1 MLRAEII
8 GHIGKDA
15 EVKTI
20 NNNQYVAFSVAHNE
34 SVKTNTDEK
43 QTKVVWISVLMRG
56 NGGNLL
62 QYLKQG
68 QQVFVRGDLMS
79 PRIYTNSA
87 GLPAIGIT
95 LFSREIQLCGGSK
108 PDTLLSEQDK
118 QRMYESQAQIA
129 TDIINQGSN
138 SDEDLPF

>member
-34 SVKTNTDEK
+34 SVKSNTDEK
-43 QTKVVWISVLMRG
+43 QTKVVWVSVLMRG

-79 PRIYTNSA
+79 PRIYTNSS

-95 LFSREIQLCGGSK
+95 LFSREIQLCGESK
-108 PDTLLSEQDK
+108 PETTLSEQEK